1 MSNGSNCGYIRM
13 RHNEQ
18 IIGSNLC
25 VCSTFCTNRND
36 LLKCYNMYAFVEL
49 LEYNI
54 LISKMISVDWSSR
67 ITKNHK
73 KQRLMKSTI

>member
-54 LISKMISVDWSSR
+54 LISKVDLSSR
-67 ITKNHK
+67 KYLTKNHK
-73 KQRLMKSTI
+73 KQRLIKSTI